1 MSSTITFENIK
12 MSRKDFVSEKAYQ
25 KHKWIAKERHILIRA
40 SKDMQHEIWLMADKL
55 KDTFAFREH
64 NLDPITLGGIKY
76 IKEGLDKMLRQKDL
90 MKELVDYWNSN
101 PNTYETKTTL

>member
-1 MSSTITFENIK
+1 MSSNIMFENVR
-12 MSRKDFVSEKAYQ
+12 MSRKDFTSEKAFQ
-25 KHKWIAKERHILIRA
+25 KHKWIAKERQILIGA
-40 SKDMQHEIWLMADKL
+40 SKDLQHEIWLMADKL

-64 NLDPITLGGIKY
+64 NLDPMTVEGIKY
-76 IKEGLDKMLRQKDL
+76 IKEGLDEMLRQKDL